1 MDKVYIKGLIQNILN
16 KEFSNQQKRRIDEYA
31 DRLNVACPYCGDSS
45 KSVHKKRGNLYFN
58 KLFYICF
65 NCDKKTSFDKFAKDF
80 NEAID
85 PQKKLEIIEYLDSV
99 VDYSDYDTDFN
110 DFKVDDLFDIKDL
123 EELFNVKD
131 TTPIFDF
138 KPIDEKSG
146 VFKYLIGRGI
156 PNHLHK
162 DIYQAKYSKGDEG
175 FEHVIIF
182 LNRRGDKVL
191 GLQVRNLKEGRRRFF
206 VIYNWESIYKW
217 FHGDD
222 VELDMQK
229 SIIYNKLSYFF
240 NILNVNFENTI
251 TIFEGFLDSLFYP
264 NSVGI
269 VGVNTD
275 LKFLENNNL
284 DLQYFFDND
293 IAGYNKSEEKL
304 LEGGKVFLWKKLFED
319 IVSKKKSDDPHKLL
333 YRISKVKDLNK
344 LNELVPGAFKKL
356 GLSDFFSEDLYDLK
370 YLPKKSKKKI
380 TVEKDYLKA
389 FKNHDF

>member
-1 MDKVYIKGLIQNILN
+1 MDKVYIRGLIQNILN

-31 DRLNVACPYCGDSS
+31 DRLNMACPYCGDSS

-65 NCDKKTSFDKFAKDF
+65 NCDKKTSFDRFAKDF
-80 NEAID
+80 NEVID

-156 PNHLHK
+156 PKNLHK

-217 FHGDD
+217 FNGDD
-222 VELDMQK
+222 AEIDIQK
-229 SIIYNKLSYFF
+229 SVIYNKLSYFF

-304 LEGGKVFLWKKLFED
+304 LEGGKIFLWKKLFED

-344 LNELVPGAFKKL
+344 LNELVPDSYKKF
-356 GLSDFFSEDLYDLK
+356 GLNNFFSEDLYDLK

-380 TVEKDYLKA
+380 TVEKDYLRA

>member
-16 KEFSNQQKRRIDEYA
+16 KEFSNQQKRRVDEYA
-31 DRLNVACPYCGDSS
+31 DRLNMACPYCGDSS

-65 NCDKKTSFDKFAKDF
+65 NCDKKTSLDRLTKDF

-110 DFKVDDLFDIKDL
+110 DFKLDDLFDIKDL

-138 KPIDEKSG
+138 KPISDKSG
-146 VFKYLIGRGI
+146 VFKYLTGRGI
-156 PNHLHK
+156 PKHLHK

-222 VELDMQK
+222 VELDIQK
-229 SIIYNKLSYFF
+229 SVIYNKLSYFF

-275 LKFLENNNL
+275 LRFLENNNL

-304 LEGGKVFLWKKLFED
+304 LEGGKIFLWKKLFED

-344 LNELVPGAFKKL
+344 LNELVPESFKKL

-380 TVEKDYLKA
+380 LVEKDYLRE

>member
-31 DRLNVACPYCGDSS
+31 DRLNMACPYCGDSS

-110 DFKVDDLFDIKDL
+110 DFKLDDLFDIKDL

-146 VFKYLIGRGI
+146 VFKYLVGRGI
-156 PNHLHK
+156 PKHLHK

-222 VELDMQK
+222 VELDIQK
-229 SIIYNKLSYFF
+229 SVIYNKFSYFF

-275 LKFLENNNL
+275 LRFLENNNL

-344 LNELVPGAFKKL
+344 LNELVPESFKKL
-356 GLSDFFSEDLYDLK
+356 GLSNFFSEDLYDLK